1 MQCSATQ
8 PATQQSLTLLVRLW
22 QVTLVVKYDS
32 TMEVRAEVLRSSL
45 ASAPCTRCFSRCL
58 SRSLIGPCG
67 PLQDSGVHG
76 FSCKVFLFVFFAWQL
91 AVPLKLG
98 LTRRRLGRAQ
108 RAQASVFSTAS
119 PLTYANSTF
128 IALLVLCLGA

>member
-45 ASAPCTRCFSRCL
+45 ASAPCTRCFSRCI
-58 SRSLIGPCG
+58 SRWRVSSVGRI

-76 FSCKVFLFVFFAWQL
+76 FSCKLFFSFSLRGNSLFLSSSVSQDVVWAERNERKQVYSRRQVL
-91 AVPLKLG
+91 LH
-98 LTRRRLGRAQ
+98 TRIPPSLRC
-108 RAQASVFSTAS
+108 
-119 PLTYANSTF
+119 
-128 IALLVLCLGA
+128 LCCA